1 MDPAFQENRNFSRDM
16 FNVVVGT
23 IWQTSL
29 VLLPMYVV
37 LHELAGRRDRRR
49 RYRRDLGDSQEE
61 LVRHAGQGSRG
72 RARRGRARTRRAGA
86 HDRLIDLCVEDGA

>member
-37 LHELAGRRDRRR
+37 LMKWRAAGIVAGVVVVTSAVLKKSWYDT
-49 RYRRDLGDSQEE
+49 LGKEAVIEGVGSEPARE
-61 LVRHAGQGSRG
+61 GLEPTAG
-72 RARRGRARTRRAGA
+72 
-86 HDRLIDLCVEDGA
+86 